1 MKASRETSAAKSRV
15 FSLSLNRHEWNSC
28 PSRLIFLR
36 RFFISGKWELGRARV
51 PFVPIAT
58 SPRTSALAAGGRF
71 RWKNSRVVATAILAA
86 CSMFPT
92 RFSAQ
97 LDQRQAERDAS
108 LKKFLLEYAGKPL
121 AEFEKE
127 NKTRYSAAFVDLAG
141 DATRQVIVYLTG
153 RGWCGSGGCVTL
165 VLSRNDSS
173 YELVTKITVSRPPI
187 RILNSKSNG
196 WKDITVQ
203 VAGGAVAAH
212 EAKLSFNG
220 KTYPSNPSMPPADSL
235 DENVSG
241 NVVIRY
247 EGQGTPLYE

>member
-1 MKASRETSAAKSRV
+1 VKASRDTSAAGSRI

-28 PSRLIFLR
+28 PSRWFFLR
-36 RFFISGKWELGRARV
+36 QFFISGKWKLGKARV
-51 PFVPIAT
+51 PLVPIAT
-58 SPRTSALAAGGRF
+58 SPKPSALAGGGRF
-71 RWKNSRVVATAILAA
+71 RWKNSRVVATAMLAA

-97 LDQRQAERDAS
+97 VDQRQAERDAS
-108 LKKFLLEYAGKPL
+108 LKKFLREYAGKPWP
-121 AEFEKE
+121 EFEKE

-141 DATRQVIVYLTG
+141 DGTRQVIVYLTG

-165 VLSRNDSS
+165 VLSRSDSS
-173 YELVTKITVSRPPI
+173 YELVTTITVSRPPI

-203 VAGGAVAAH
+203 VAGGGVAAH

-220 KTYPSNPSMPPADSL
+220 KTYPSNPSVPPAASL
-235 DENVSG
+235 DENVPG

-247 EGQGTPLYE
+247 EEQGTSLYE